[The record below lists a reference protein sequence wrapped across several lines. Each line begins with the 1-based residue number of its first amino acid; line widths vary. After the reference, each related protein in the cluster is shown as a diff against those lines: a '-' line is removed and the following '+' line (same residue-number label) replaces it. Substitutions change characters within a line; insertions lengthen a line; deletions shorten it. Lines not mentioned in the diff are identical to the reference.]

1 MKRFSD
7 AFVVLASLAFL
18 ANFGIA
24 DAKPISVTM
33 KSISYEP
40 KTLEIRVGDTVAWTN
55 GSLTKHTASSDDDG
69 KTFNSGEVKPD
80 ETSSPVIFDKA
91 GEFRY
96 HCQIH
101 GRSMHGTIV
110 VKAD

>member
-1 MKRFSD
+1 LKRFCK
-7 AFVVLASLAFL
+7 AIVPLVSLTCL
-18 ANFGIA
+18 VDVGIA
-24 DAKPISVTM
+24 DAKSLTIRM

-55 GSLTKHTASSDDDG
+55 GSLTKHTATSDDDG
-69 KTFNSGEVKPD
+69 KTFSSGEIKPD
-80 ETSSPVIFDKA
+80 ETSSPVKFDKS
-91 GEFRY
+91 GEFKY

-101 GRSMHGTIV
+101 GQSMHGTIV